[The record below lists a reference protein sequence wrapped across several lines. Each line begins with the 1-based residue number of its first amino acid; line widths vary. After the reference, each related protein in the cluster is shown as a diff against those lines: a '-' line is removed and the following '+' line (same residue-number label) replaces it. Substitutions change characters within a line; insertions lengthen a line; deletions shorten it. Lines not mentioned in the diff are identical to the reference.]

1 MDEIKVAVIGVG
13 HLGSIHARIYSQF
26 EGVKL
31 VAVCDTDEAKAKKT
45 AREFRTSW
53 FTDYRDLIGKIDAA
67 SVAVPTILHHE
78 ISKQLLSKGV
88 NLLIEKPITKTV
100 EEADELLSIA
110 QKAGLILQ
118 VGHVERF
125 NAGFLAVTRV
135 IDNPLFIECHRL
147 GPYKQ
152 RSTDIGVVLDLMI
165 HDIDIILGLVKDE
178 IVGVEAIGASVL
190 SDHEDIANV
199 RLKFKNKAICNLTAS
214 RITNKTM
221 RKIRVFQKD
230 AYISLDYFKPSCMVY
245 KMIDKKITCQR
256 VKIRKEEPLK
266 LELEAFINCVRTKE
280 KPLVSGIEGRDA
292 LKIALDIQKQIK
304 DLNYNYKE

>member
-1 MDEIKVAVIGVG
+1 MDDIKVAVVGVG
-13 HLGSIHARIYSQF
+13 HLGSIHARIYSQL

-31 VAVCDTDEAKAKKT
+31 VAVCDTDEARAKRT
-45 AREFRTSW
+45 AREFRAGW
-53 FTDYRDLIGKIDAA
+53 FTDYRDLIGKIDAV
-67 SVAVPTILHHE
+67 SVAVPTRLHHE
-78 ISKQLLSKGV
+78 ISKQLLEKGV

-100 EEADELLSIA
+100 AEADELLSIA

-125 NAGFLAVTRV
+125 NAGFLAAEKV
-135 IDNPLFIECHRL
+135 INNPLFIECHRL

-178 IVGVEAIGASVL
+178 IIDVEAIGASVL
-190 SDHEDIANV
+190 SDDEDIANV
-199 RLKFKNKAICNLTAS
+199 RLKFANKAICNLTAS

-230 AYISLDYFKPSCMVY
+230 AYISLDYFKPSCLIY
-245 KMIDKKITCQR
+245 RMINKKITRQS

-266 LELEAFINCVRTKE
+266 LELEAFVNCVRTKE
-280 KPLVSGIEGRDA
+280 KPLVSGIEGRNA
-292 LKIALDIQKQIK
+292 LKTALDIQKQIK
-304 DLNYNYKE
+304 DLNYSYK